1 MAGKQAEPLTTEEAK
16 QQLRHAVRE
25 AGFSAWVQREPLRAI
40 ALGLLAGVILGGS
53 PRVQDLVLRAL
64 K

>member
-1 MAGKQAEPLTTEEAK
+1 MADKQAEPLTTEEAK
-16 QQLRHAVRE
+16 RRLQCAVRD
-25 AGFSAWVQREPLRAI
+25 AGFSAWVQREPLRAVT
-40 ALGLLAGVILGGS
+40 LGLLAGAILGSS